1 MANIFAPRNSSIE
14 LLRILCMMCII
25 GHHIITNVLSVNF
38 QYPLYTFADCLMHVA
53 VIVFVLI
60 TGYFGIHFRLHKV
73 VALETELIYYSF
85 IASCIAFFCLQ
96 TVHIK
101 DLILSLFP
109 VTRHVYWFMSAYME
123 LYLVSPL
130 INKLLDRLSKRQF
143 IYMLLVFGFSY
154 CVLFNG
160 DTFNAGTNL
169 TGFTFLYVLGRF
181 IRQYG
186 IYERLNIRI
195 LVSCLVIYVLFVL
208 ACSFLPTTGRIF
220 PHFISWFY
228 RYNGVGNIF
237 FGVVI
242 LGLFCHWTFYSPL
255 INRMA
260 KSVLAIYLIHEN
272 HAISQYVYVKPVLY
286 LQNSLHLM
294 GGVSMLV
301 MVIMITLSCIAV
313 DQIRIFIFRHLPFER
328 VERGFVKIINK
339 I

>member
-181 IRQYG
+181 IRQYK
-186 IYERLNIRI
+186 IYNRLNTRT
-195 LVSCLVIYVLFVL
+195 LLCCLATYVLIVFV
-208 ACSFLPTTGRIF
+208 CSYLPHTGRLF
-220 PHFISWFY
+220 PHFINCFY
-228 RYNGVGNIF
+228 RYNGVGLIF
-237 FGVVI
+237 FGIVI
-242 LGLFCHWTFYSPL
+242 LGLFSHWTFYSE
-255 INRMA
+255 IVNGMA
-260 KSVLAIYLIHEN
+260 RSVLAIYLIHEN

-286 LQNSLHLM
+286 LQNSLHM
-294 GGVSMLV
+294 VGGVSMIV
-301 MVIMITLSCIAV
+301 MIVVITLTCIAL
-313 DQIRIFIFRHLPFER
+313 DQIRIFIFRHLPFET